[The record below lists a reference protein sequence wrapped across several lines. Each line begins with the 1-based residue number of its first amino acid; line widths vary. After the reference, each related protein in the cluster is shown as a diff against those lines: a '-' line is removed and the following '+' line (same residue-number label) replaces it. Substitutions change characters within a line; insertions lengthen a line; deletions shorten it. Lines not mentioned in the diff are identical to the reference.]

1 VLAIAVGAPRGPAQD
16 KRGQTA
22 ALYQVMRSHCNIS
35 FAGHNLDDVKE
46 GCPFVEAGVAE
57 DGWSGSCLPFLHN
70 HTS

>member
-1 VLAIAVGAPRGPAQD
+1 
-16 KRGQTA
+16 
-22 ALYQVMRSHCNIS
+22 MRSHCNIS